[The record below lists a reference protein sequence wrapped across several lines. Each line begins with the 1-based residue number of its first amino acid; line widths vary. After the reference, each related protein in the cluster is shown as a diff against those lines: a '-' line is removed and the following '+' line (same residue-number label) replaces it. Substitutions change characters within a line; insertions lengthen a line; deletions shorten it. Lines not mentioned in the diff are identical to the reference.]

1 MAGFWLFRVFLRR
14 EEILSA
20 GRGRGL
26 VIYPNDGVLSF
37 FQTCFFSPLF
47 QFLSVSPPASPVWS
61 VFSNVCFCS
70 VAPKSG
76 EIDCPFVL
84 PQN

>member
-1 MAGFWLFRVFLRR
+1 MARFWLLCVFLRR

-20 GRGRGL
+20 GQGRGL

-47 QFLSVSPPASPVWS
+47 QFLFVFPPASPVWS
-61 VFSNVCFCS
+61 AFSNVCFCS
-70 VAPKSG
+70 VAPVSG
-76 EIDCPFVL
+76 EVDCPFML
-84 PQN
+84 SEN